1 MRNRRKKGI
10 NYYILLGLLLVL
22 VVVAVFRRNEILNA
36 FNEQSVA
43 ESMKPEDETKPMVV
57 IKEEDRNIDLKSEN
71 KKQEDELEE
80 DSKVEPSEEKLELE
94 VKAAE
99 ESVELTTNDEKP
111 AENPIEK
118 PVEKPVE
125 KPIEKVVTPPADN
138 KPMEVAAPIK
148 SDSQGNYADLSN
160 ESQGWWFIVP
170 KPLNQDVKANI
181 DTKPKDL
188 MSKYNGVWQKQ
199 TDEKVIY
206 LTMDCGYEYKDNTTK
221 ILDTAL
227 EKNVKITFFVTG
239 DFIKSHP
246 NLVKRMYNEGHIIG
260 NHSNKHKNEVK
271 AVASGIDVLKE
282 DLISLEKMY
291 KELIGTDISSF
302 MRPPEGVYSER
313 TLAVIKDLG
322 YRPVFWS
329 FAYRDWETDKQP
341 TEKEAMDKIMGQ
353 IHPGSVLL
361 LHTVSK
367 TNTDILGNLIDNIR
381 DRGYRIGSLD
391 EL

>member
-1 MRNRRKKGI
+1 MRNRKKKGI

-80 DSKVEPSEEKLELE
+80 DSKVEPSEEKRELE

-99 ESVELTTNDEKP
+99 ETVELTTNDEKP

-125 KPIEKVVTPPADN
+125 KPIEKGVTPPADN

-271 AVASGIDVLKE
+271 AVASGVDVLKE

-302 MRPPEGVYSER
+302 MRPPEGIYSER

>member
-1 MRNRRKKGI
+1 
-10 NYYILLGLLLVL
+10 
-22 VVVAVFRRNEILNA
+22 
-36 FNEQSVA
+36 
-43 ESMKPEDETKPMVV
+43 
-57 IKEEDRNIDLKSEN
+57 
-71 KKQEDELEE
+71 
-80 DSKVEPSEEKLELE
+80 
-94 VKAAE
+94 
-99 ESVELTTNDEKP
+99 
-111 AENPIEK
+111 
-118 PVEKPVE
+118 
-125 KPIEKVVTPPADN
+125 
-138 KPMEVAAPIK
+138 MEVAAPIK

-271 AVASGIDVLKE
+271 AVASGVDVLKE

>member
-125 KPIEKVVTPPADN
+125 KPIEKGVTPPADN

-271 AVASGIDVLKE
+271 AVASGVDVLKE

-302 MRPPEGVYSER
+302 MRPPEGIYSER

>member
-1 MRNRRKKGI
+1 MRKRKKGF
-10 NYYILLGLLLVL
+10 NFYILLALLFLMVGLA
-22 VVVAVFRRNEILNA
+22 VARHEEILSAMNIQTA
-36 FNEQSVA
+36 A
-43 ESMKPEDETKPMVV
+43 ESMKQDEAKPSVV
-57 IKEEDRNIDLKSEN
+57 IKEEDREVAINSETPET
-71 KKQEDELEE
+71 KEEPVVEVKPETIELEE
-80 DSKVEPSEEKLELE
+80 KSEPEVIEKEKPEEPKEEVVKPEEEKP
-94 VKAAE
+94 
-99 ESVELTTNDEKP
+99 VET
-111 AENPIEK
+111 
-118 PVEKPVE
+118 PVEKPVAPVE
-125 KPIEKVVTPPADN
+125 AKPV
-138 KPMEVAAPIK
+138 EVAAPVK
-148 SDSQGNYADLSN
+148 SEGEGNYTDLSN

-181 DTKPKDL
+181 DTLPKEL
-188 MSKYNGVWQKQ
+188 MSKYNGIWQKQ
-199 TDEKVIY
+199 TDEKVVY

-271 AVASGIDVLKE
+271 AVASGVDVLKQ
-282 DLISLEKMY
+282 DLTSLETMY
-291 KELIGTDISSF
+291 KELIGTDISNF

-329 FAYRDWETDKQP
+329 FAYRDWETDNQP
-341 TEKEAMDKIMGQ
+341 SQKAAMDKIMGQ

-367 TNTDILGNLIDNIR
+367 TNTDILGDLIDNIR
-381 DRGYRIGSLD
+381 DRGYRIG
-391 EL
+391 ELNEI

>member
-57 IKEEDRNIDLKSEN
+57 IKEEDRNTDLKSEN

-80 DSKVEPSEEKLELE
+80 DSKVEPSEKKLELE

-99 ESVELTTNDEKP
+99 ESVELTTSD
-111 AENPIEK
+111 EK

-125 KPIEKVVTPPADN
+125 KGVTPPADN

-181 DTKPKDL
+181 DTL
-188 MSKYNGVWQKQ
+188 
-199 TDEKVIY
+199 
-206 LTMDCGYEYKDNTTK
+206 DC
-221 ILDTAL
+221 
-227 EKNVKITFFVTG
+227 F
-239 DFIKSHP
+239 P
-246 NLVKRMYNEGHIIG
+246 
-260 NHSNKHKNEVK
+260 
-271 AVASGIDVLKE
+271 
-282 DLISLEKMY
+282 
-291 KELIGTDISSF
+291 
-302 MRPPEGVYSER
+302 
-313 TLAVIKDLG
+313 
-322 YRPVFWS
+322 
-329 FAYRDWETDKQP
+329 
-341 TEKEAMDKIMGQ
+341 
-353 IHPGSVLL
+353 
-361 LHTVSK
+361 
-367 TNTDILGNLIDNIR
+367 
-381 DRGYRIGSLD
+381 
-391 EL
+391 

>member
-125 KPIEKVVTPPADN
+125 KPIEKGVTPPADN

-271 AVASGIDVLKE
+271 AVASGVDVLKE

-381 DRGYRIGSLD
+381 DRGYRIGSLN